1 MRYNID
7 MYIRTISRKN
17 KDGSVVRYIQLA
29 HNVWDPK
36 AGYPK
41 AKVLFNFGREEDVD
55 REALVRLVKSITR
68 FLGPEEALRTQAEL
82 NGSAPLTFVSSR
94 PIGGAWVL
102 NELWNQ
108 LGINR
113 VLAGLLA
120 KRKFQAPVER
130 AIFAMVA
137 NRALNP
143 ASKLKTEDWVSH
155 DVFIPGLPDVPVQN
169 LYRAMDFLL
178 EAAEE
183 LQKDIFFS
191 VAHLFNLEVDLL
203 YFDTTSTY
211 FEVEEEDNPEDHK
224 QHLRRKGN
232 SKDHRPDLP
241 QVVIGL
247 AVTREGLPVRC
258 WVWPGNT
265 ADMAVIE
272 QVKKDLVGWQLG
284 RVITVVDRGF
294 ASEDNLRYLQRAGG
308 HYIAG
313 EKMRSGKDTVAEALA
328 RPGRYKTVK
337 DNLEVKEVI
346 VGDGEKRVRY
356 VLVRNPKEAEKDR
369 LEREKILARLK
380 EELKAIGDL
389 KGEPHT
395 KACCQLIAHPTYGRY
410 LKTDKKGQPYID
422 MAKVKAEEK
431 LDGKYLLRTSDDTL
445 SPEDVALGYKQL
457 LEVEEAFR
465 TMKQSLELRPIYH
478 RLSDRIHAHVLL
490 CWLGLLLIRVAETKV
505 EDSWRNIRQTLER
518 MHLGEFIAP
527 DGRVL
532 QRTETTPQ
540 QQHIFKALGIKAPP
554 QIIAVETKGQKRSL
568 VTRAQKADP

>member
-1 MRYNID
+1 
-7 MYIRTISRKN
+7 MYIRTVSRKN

-41 AKVLFNFGREEDVD
+41 AKVLYNFGREEEVD

-68 FLGPEEALRTQAEL
+68 FLGPEEALCTQAEL
-82 NGSAPLTFVSSR
+82 NGGTPLKFISSR
-94 PIGGAWVL
+94 PMGGVWVL
-102 NELWNQ
+102 NELWNR

-155 DVFIPGLPDVPVQN
+155 DVFIPGLAEVPVQN

-211 FEVEEEDNPEDHK
+211 FEVEEEDNPEDNK

-232 SKDHRPDLP
+232 FKDHRPDLP
-241 QVVIGL
+241 QAVIGL
-247 AVTREGLPVRC
+247 AVTRGGLPVRC

-313 EKMRSGKDTVAEALA
+313 EKMRGGKDTVAEALA
-328 RPGRYKTVK
+328 RPGRYKTVR

-356 VLVRNPKEAEKDR
+356 ILVRNPKEAEKDR
-369 LEREKILARLK
+369 LEREEILARLK
-380 EELKAIGDL
+380 EELRAIGDL

-410 LKTDKKGQPYID
+410 LKTDKKGQPYVD

-445 SPEDVALGYKQL
+445 SAEDVALGYKQL
-457 LEVEEAFR
+457 LEVEDAFR

-505 EDSWRNIRQTLER
+505 QDSWRNIRQTLER
-518 MHLGEFIAP
+518 MHLGEFVGP
-527 DGRVL
+527 EGRVL
-532 QRTETTPQ
+532 QRTETTPP
-540 QQHIFKALGIKAPP
+540 QQHIFKALGIKEPP
-554 QIIAVETKGQKRSL
+554 QIIAVEIKGQKQSL

>member
-7 MYIRTISRKN
+7 MYIRTTSRKN
-17 KDGSVVRYIQLA
+17 KDGTVARYIQLA

-41 AKVLFNFGREEDVD
+41 AKVLYNFGREEQVD

-68 FLGPEEALRTQAEL
+68 FLGPEEALGTQAEL
-82 NGSAPLTFVSSR
+82 NGSARLTFISSR
-94 PIGGAWVL
+94 PMGGVWVL

-108 LGINR
+108 LGIKGI
-113 VLAGLLA
+113 LAGLLA

-143 ASKLKTEDWVSH
+143 ASKLKVEDWVSH
-155 DVFIPGLPDVPVQN
+155 DVFIPGLAEVPVQH

-211 FEVEEEDNPEDHK
+211 FEVEEDDKPEDNR

-241 QVVIGL
+241 QAVIGL

-313 EKMRSGKDTVAEALA
+313 EKMRSGKATVEAALA
-328 RPGRYKTVK
+328 RGGRYKTIK

-356 VLVRNPKEAEKDR
+356 ILVRNPKEAEKDR
-369 LEREKILARLK
+369 LAREKTLARLK

-389 KGEPHT
+389 KGEPHS

-422 MAKVKAEEK
+422 EAKVKAEEK

-457 LEVEEAFR
+457 LEVEDAFR

-505 EDSWRNIRQTLER
+505 GDSWRNIRQTLER
-518 MHLGEFIAP
+518 IHLGEFAGHN
-527 DGRVL
+527 GRVL
-532 QRTETTPQ
+532 QRTETTSP
-540 QQHIFKALGIKAPP
+540 QQHIFKALGIKEPP
-554 QIIAVETKGQKRSL
+554 LIIAVETKGQK
-568 VTRAQKADP
+568 AP

>member
-29 HNVWDPK
+29 HNVWDPE

-94 PIGGAWVL
+94 PMGGAWVL

-113 VLAGLLA
+113 VLARLLA

-137 NRALNP
+137 NRALHP
-143 ASKLKTEDWVSH
+143 ASKLKVEDWVSH
-155 DVFIPGLPDVPVQN
+155 DVFIPGLPEVPVQH

-211 FEVEEEDNPEDHK
+211 FEIEEEDNPEDAR

-241 QVVIGL
+241 QAVIGL

-265 ADMAVIE
+265 ADMSVIE
-272 QVKKDLVGWQLG
+272 EVKRDLVGWQLG

-313 EKMRSGKDTVAEALA
+313 EKMRSGKETVEEALT

-356 VLVRNPKEAEKDR
+356 ILVRNPKEAEKDK
-369 LEREKILARLK
+369 LEQEKILTRLK

-422 MAKVKAEEK
+422 AAKVKAEEK

-465 TMKQSLELRPIYH
+465 TMKQTLELRPVYH
-478 RLSDRIHAHVLL
+478 RLSERIHAHVLL

-518 MHLGEFIAP
+518 MHLGEFIGP

-532 QRTETTPQ
+532 QRTETTPP
-540 QQHIFKALGIKAPP
+540 QQHIFKTLGIKEPP

>member
-1 MRYNID
+1 

-68 FLGPEEALRTQAEL
+68 FLGPEEVLRTQAEL
-82 NGSAPLTFVSSR
+82 NGSASLTFISSR
-94 PIGGAWVL
+94 PMGSAWIL

-120 KRKFQAPVER
+120 RRKFQAPVER

-143 ASKLKTEDWVSH
+143 ASKLRTEDWVSH
-155 DVFIPGLPDVPVQN
+155 DVFLPGLPDVPVQH

-211 FEVEEEDNPEDHK
+211 FEIEEEDSPEDTK

-241 QVVIGL
+241 QAVIGL

-265 ADMAVIE
+265 ADMSVIE

-313 EKMRSGKDTVAEALA
+313 EKMRSGKDTVEEALA
-328 RPGRYKTVK
+328 RAGRYKTVK

-356 VLVRNPKEAEKDR
+356 ILVRNPKEAEKDR
-369 LEREKILARLK
+369 LKREKILARLK
-380 EELKAIGDL
+380 EELAAIGDL

-422 MAKVKAEEK
+422 MTKVKAEEK

-445 SPEDVALGYKQL
+445 SAEDVALGYKQL
-457 LEVEEAFR
+457 LEVEDAFR
-465 TMKQSLELRPIYH
+465 TMKQSLELRPVYH

-490 CWLGLLLIRVAETKV
+490 CWLGLLLIRVAETKMQ
-505 EDSWRNIRQTLER
+505 DSWRNIRQTLER
-518 MHLGEFIAP
+518 MHLGEFVGP
-527 DGRVL
+527 EGRVL
-532 QRTETTPQ
+532 QRTETTPP
-540 QQHIFKALGIKAPP
+540 QQHIFKALGIKEPP
-554 QIIAVETKGQKRSL
+554 QIIAVETKARKG
-568 VTRAQKADP
+568 P

>member
-29 HNVWDPK
+29 HNVWDPQ

-41 AKVLFNFGREEDVD
+41 AKVLYNFGREEEVD

-94 PIGGAWVL
+94 PMGGAWVL

-137 NRALNP
+137 NRALHP
-143 ASKLKTEDWVSH
+143 ASKLKVEDWVSH
-155 DVFIPGLPDVPVQN
+155 DVFIPGLPEVPVQN

-211 FEVEEEDNPEDHK
+211 FEIEEEDSPEDAR

-241 QVVIGL
+241 QAVIGL

-265 ADMAVIE
+265 ADMSVIE

-313 EKMRSGKDTVAEALA
+313 EKMRSGKDTVEEALA
-328 RPGRYKTVK
+328 RAGRYKTVK

-356 VLVRNPKEAEKDR
+356 ILVRNPKEVEKDR
-369 LEREKILARLK
+369 LEREKILTRLK

-457 LEVEEAFR
+457 LEVEDAFR

-505 EDSWRNIRQTLER
+505 QDSWRNIRQTLER
-518 MHLGEFIAP
+518 MHLGEFVGP

-540 QQHIFKALGIKAPP
+540 QQHIFKALGIKEPP
-554 QIIAVETKGQKRSL
+554 QIIAVETK
-568 VTRAQKADP
+568 AQKGP

>member
-1 MRYNID
+1 MHYNID

-68 FLGPEEALRTQAEL
+68 FLGPEEVLRTQAEL
-82 NGSAPLTFVSSR
+82 NGSASLTFISSR
-94 PIGGAWVL
+94 PMGSAWVL

-120 KRKFQAPVER
+120 RRKFQAPVER

-143 ASKLKTEDWVSH
+143 ASKLRAEDWVSH
-155 DVFIPGLPDVPVQN
+155 DVFLPGLPDVPVQH

-211 FEVEEEDNPEDHK
+211 FEIEEEDSPEDTK

-241 QVVIGL
+241 QAVIGL

-265 ADMAVIE
+265 ADMSVIE

-313 EKMRSGKDTVAEALA
+313 EKMRSGKYTVEEALA
-328 RPGRYKTVK
+328 RAGRYKTVK

-356 VLVRNPKEAEKDR
+356 ILVRNPKEAEKDR

-380 EELKAIGDL
+380 EELAAIGDL

-422 MAKVKAEEK
+422 MTKVKAEEK

-445 SPEDVALGYKQL
+445 SAEDVALGYKQL
-457 LEVEEAFR
+457 LEVEDAFR
-465 TMKQSLELRPIYH
+465 TMKQSLELRPVYH

-490 CWLGLLLIRVAETKV
+490 CWLGLLLIRVAETKMQ
-505 EDSWRNIRQTLER
+505 DSWRNIRQTLER
-518 MHLGEFIAP
+518 MHLGEFVGP
-527 DGRVL
+527 EGRVL
-532 QRTETTPQ
+532 QRTETTPP
-540 QQHIFKALGIKAPP
+540 QQHIFKALGIKEPP
-554 QIIAVETKGQKRSL
+554 QIIAVETKARKG
-568 VTRAQKADP
+568 P

>member
-1 MRYNID
+1 MHYNID

-68 FLGPEEALRTQAEL
+68 FLGPEEVLRTQAEL
-82 NGSAPLTFVSSR
+82 NGSASLTFISSR
-94 PIGGAWVL
+94 PMGSAWIL

-120 KRKFQAPVER
+120 RRKFQAPVER

-143 ASKLKTEDWVSH
+143 ASKLRTEDWVSH
-155 DVFIPGLPDVPVQN
+155 DVFLPGLPDVPVQH

-211 FEVEEEDNPEDHK
+211 FEIEEEDSPEDTK

-241 QVVIGL
+241 QAVIGL

-265 ADMAVIE
+265 ADMSVIE

-313 EKMRSGKDTVAEALA
+313 EKMRSGKDTVEEALA
-328 RPGRYKTVK
+328 RAGRYKTVK

-356 VLVRNPKEAEKDR
+356 ILVRNPKEAEKDR
-369 LEREKILARLK
+369 LKREKILARLK
-380 EELKAIGDL
+380 EELAAIGDL

-422 MAKVKAEEK
+422 MTKVKAEEK

-445 SPEDVALGYKQL
+445 SAEDVALGYKQL
-457 LEVEEAFR
+457 LEVEDAFR
-465 TMKQSLELRPIYH
+465 TMKQSLELRPVYH

-490 CWLGLLLIRVAETKV
+490 CWLGLLLIRVAETKMQ
-505 EDSWRNIRQTLER
+505 DSWRNIRQTLER
-518 MHLGEFIAP
+518 MHLGEFVGP
-527 DGRVL
+527 EGRVL
-532 QRTETTPQ
+532 QRTETTPP
-540 QQHIFKALGIKAPP
+540 QQHIFKALGIKEPP
-554 QIIAVETKGQKRSL
+554 QIIAVETKARKG
-568 VTRAQKADP
+568 P

>member
-1 MRYNID
+1 
-7 MYIRTISRKN
+7 
-17 KDGSVVRYIQLA
+17 
-29 HNVWDPK
+29 
-36 AGYPK
+36 
-41 AKVLFNFGREEDVD
+41 
-55 REALVRLVKSITR
+55 
-68 FLGPEEALRTQAEL
+68 
-82 NGSAPLTFVSSR
+82 
-94 PIGGAWVL
+94 
-102 NELWNQ
+102 
-108 LGINR
+108 
-113 VLAGLLA
+113 
-120 KRKFQAPVER
+120 
-130 AIFAMVA
+130 
-137 NRALNP
+137 
-143 ASKLKTEDWVSH
+143 KTEDWVSH
-155 DVFIPGLPDVPVQN
+155 DVFIPGLAEVPVQH

-191 VAHLFNLEVDLL
+191 VAHLLNLEVDLL

-211 FEVEEEDNPEDHK
+211 FEVEEEDNPEDNR

-241 QVVIGL
+241 QAVIGL

-313 EKMRSGKDTVAEALA
+313 EKMRSGKDTVEEALT

-356 VLVRNPKEAEKDR
+356 ILVRNPKEAEKER
-369 LEREKILARLK
+369 LEREKILTRLK

-457 LEVEEAFR
+457 LEVEDAFR
-465 TMKQSLELRPIYH
+465 TMKQSLELRPVYH

-505 EDSWRNIRQTLER
+505 EDSWQNIRQTLER

-532 QRTETTPQ
+532 QRTETTP
-540 QQHIFKALGIKAPP
+540 
-554 QIIAVETKGQKRSL
+554 
-568 VTRAQKADP
+568 

>member
-1 MRYNID
+1 